1 MRARSS
7 RSLFVLVATLY
18 TGLLALPAGADELRL
33 VVQPII
39 DRDATR
45 KAFTPLAE
53 YLSKASGH
61 TVTLKTAYDY
71 ADFWLLMKDGKH
83 YDLIFDGPFYVDY
96 RIKHQKHVP
105 LAKVPGLVSY
115 SLVTLSSAGVFEPAE
130 LIGKKI
136 ATLTPPAPGG
146 LVMFKMFPN
155 PSRQPYIYPV
165 RSSEEAMK
173 LLLAGKVVA
182 AMVPTPLAAQAME
195 QGKEISTVAT
205 TEQTPH
211 MTVTASPKVDEATRK
226 KIATA
231 LIDASKTPEG
241 RTMLQK
247 IGFEGFEPTTPALYE
262 GYSKYLEQN
271 WSQ

>member
-1 MRARSS
+1 MRTRGSPS
-7 RSLFVLVATLY
+7 MFVLVLALC
-18 TGLLALPAGADELRL
+18 TGLAAAPASAEEFRL

-45 KAFTPLAE
+45 KAFAPLAE

-61 TVTLKTAYDY
+61 TITLKTAYDY
-71 ADFWLLMKDGKH
+71 ADFWLLMKNGSH
-83 YDLIFDGPFYVDY
+83 YDLIFDAPFYVDY
-96 RIKHQKHVP
+96 RIKYQKHVP

-115 SLVTLSSAGVFEPAE
+115 SLVTLSSTGIFEPAE

-155 PSRQPYIYPV
+155 PSRQPYIHPV
-165 RSSEEAMK
+165 RSAEDAMK

-182 AMVPTPLAAQAME
+182 AMVPTPLAAQAMA

-211 MTVTASPKVDEATRK
+211 MTITASPKIDEATRK
-226 KIATA
+226 KIAVA
-231 LIDASKTPEG
+231 LIDAAKTPEG
-241 RTMLQK
+241 RAMLQQ
-247 IGFEGFEPTTPALYE
+247 IGFEGFEPTTPALYH